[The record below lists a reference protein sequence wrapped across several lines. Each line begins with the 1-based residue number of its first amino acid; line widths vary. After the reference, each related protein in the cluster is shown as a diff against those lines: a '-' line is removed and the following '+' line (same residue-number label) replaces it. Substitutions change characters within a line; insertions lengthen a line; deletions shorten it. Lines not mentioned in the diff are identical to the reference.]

1 MVGSELG
8 SCGALVASPH
18 TQACSAGVLHGRRS
32 ERAPRPPGFS
42 IWFMIQS
49 DDLTCNTHS
58 MICND
63 LCKRLYNTRKL
74 LVFFIAAT
82 VFGSLEVAETVAA
95 NAQRRFRGPGKLAA
109 GRADVCPP
117 MALNASQSATPSAPT
132 ADVQSAAGCDDQQ

>member
-1 MVGSELG
+1 MNLEWFQTPRIVFREEERKNSANFPDRPNEVPRKTT
-8 SCGALVASPH
+8 CTKRRRCA
-18 TQACSAGVLHGRRS
+18 TQL
-32 ERAPRPPGFS
+32 
-42 IWFMIQS
+42 
-49 DDLTCNTHS
+49 
-58 MICND
+58 
-63 LCKRLYNTRKL
+63 L